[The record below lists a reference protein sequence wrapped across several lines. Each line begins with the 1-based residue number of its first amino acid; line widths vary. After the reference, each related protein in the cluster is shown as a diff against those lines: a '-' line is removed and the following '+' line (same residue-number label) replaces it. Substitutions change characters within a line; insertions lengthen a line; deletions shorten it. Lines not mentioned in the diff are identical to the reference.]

1 MNTKTPPKM
10 TDPRGAK
17 RRAPLILAL
26 AIIVAF
32 ITLMST
38 LAIQAEASQ
47 KSGQA
52 TTKEETVHVQL
63 EPNGDPVSVTSRVVL
78 ENADSLE
85 TIVDQSSLDQ
95 IEVAEEATI
104 IEQEGNRFTI
114 EAHGQDVSY
123 SGTTTQKLPVEVSI
137 EYRLDGQVISPEAI
151 AGKSGTVSLAYRFTN
166 TTDTPF
172 AAVGILELDDDRL
185 SNIAIENGKIMA
197 GTDTSTA
204 IGICFPGVQDQI
216 DIEGIDIPSSFTITA
231 EAHDFQLDSASILVS
246 STIFEDLDEIDFD
259 TGDSSHLNKAF
270 DGLYAALDQLIAGTK
285 SASSGAT
292 ELQLSLNELAQ
303 SAALIAQGVS
313 YVADGAANDIE
324 AVATKQTTAIKE
336 LRSALF
342 DTRTTEVELSPE
354 KHAAL
359 EQQLS
364 DLEAST
370 KQLETVA
377 TTLRAQDA
385 AQSAKQLSALA
396 QGNSAA
402 AEAAGQLSN
411 GLGQLERGLVALK
424 SEGIAPLNES
434 LSEVV
439 SQLDAAGQRVKDLAA
454 NARAYRSF
462 TDTTNKSEGSVLFIY
477 QVDGIGA
484 SHER

>member
-1 MNTKTPPKM
+1 MNMKVPAKTA
-10 TDPRGAK
+10 DPRGSK
-17 RRAPLILAL
+17 RRAPLMIAL

-63 EPNGDPVSVTSRVVL
+63 EPNGDPVSVTSQVVL
-78 ENADSLE
+78 ENADGLE
-85 TIVDQSSLDQ
+85 TIVVQSSLDQ
-95 IEVAEEATI
+95 IEVDEEATI

-123 SGTTTQKLPVEVSI
+123 SGTTTQEPPVKVSI
-137 EYRLDGQVISPEAI
+137 EYRLDGQAISPEAL
-151 AGKSGTVSLAYRFTN
+151 AGKSGTVSLTYRFTN
-166 TTDTPF
+166 TTNTPF

-185 SNIAIENGKIMA
+185 NDITIENGKIMA
-197 GTDTSTA
+197 GTDTTTA

-246 STIFEDLDEIDFD
+246 STLFEDLDEIDLN
-259 TGDSSHLNKAF
+259 TGDSSRLNKAF

-285 SASSGAT
+285 GVSSGAAK
-292 ELQLSLNELAQ
+292 LQLSLDELAQ

-313 YVADGAANDIE
+313 YVSEGAASDIE
-324 AVATKQTTAIKE
+324 AVAAKQTTAIEE
-336 LRSALF
+336 LRSTLF
-342 DTRTTEVELSPE
+342 DTETTEVELSFE
-354 KHAAL
+354 KRAAL

-364 DLEAST
+364 DLEASA
-370 KQLETVA
+370 KQLGAVA

-385 AQSAKQLSALA
+385 TQSAKQLSALA

-402 AEAAGQLSN
+402 AEAAGRLSS
-411 GLGQLERGLVALK
+411 GADQIEQGLVALK
-424 SEGIAPLNES
+424 NEGITPLNES
-434 LSEVV
+434 LSKVV
-439 SQLDAAGQRVKDLAA
+439 NQLDAAGQRVKDLAA

>member
-1 MNTKTPPKM
+1 MNTKVFTKTIGPQRSKCL
-10 TDPRGAK
+10 
-17 RRAPLILAL
+17 APLM
-26 AIIVAF
+26 IVLTIVFAF
-32 ITLMST
+32 IALMST

-63 EPNGDPVSVTSRVVL
+63 ESNGDPISVTSQVVL
-78 ENADSLE
+78 ENADGLE
-85 TIVDQSSLDQ
+85 TLVDQSSLDQ
-95 IEVAEEATI
+95 IEGAEEATI
-104 IEQEGNRFTI
+104 IEQEGNHFTI

-137 EYRLDGQVISPEAI
+137 EYRLDGQAISPEAL
-151 AGKSGTVSLAYRFTN
+151 AGKSGTVSLTYRFTN

-185 SNIAIENGKIMA
+185 GDIVIENGKVLA
-197 GTDTSTA
+197 GTDTTTA

-216 DIEGIDIPSSFTITA
+216 GLEGIDIPSSFTITA

-246 STIFEDLDEIDFD
+246 STLFEDLDEIDFN
-259 TGDSSHLNKAF
+259 TGDSSDLNKAF

-285 SASSGAT
+285 NASLGAAK
-292 ELQLSLNELAQ
+292 LQLSLNELAQ
-303 SAALIAQGVS
+303 SAALIAQGVT
-313 YVADGAANDIE
+313 YVSDGAANDIE
-324 AVATKQTTAIKE
+324 AIAAKQTTAIKE

-342 DTRTTEVELSPE
+342 DAETTEVELSPE
-354 KHAAL
+354 KRTAL
-359 EQQLS
+359 EQQLN
-364 DLEAST
+364 DLEASA
-370 KQLETVA
+370 KQLGAVA

-402 AEAAGQLSN
+402 AEAAGQLSSGVDQIEQ
-411 GLGQLERGLVALK
+411 GLAALK
-424 SEGIAPLNES
+424 NEGIAPLNES
-434 LSEVV
+434 LTEVV
-439 SQLDAAGQRVKDLAA
+439 SQLDAAGQRIKDLAA
-454 NARAYRSF
+454 KARAYRSF
-462 TDTTNKSEGSVLFIY
+462 TDTTSKSEGSVLFIY